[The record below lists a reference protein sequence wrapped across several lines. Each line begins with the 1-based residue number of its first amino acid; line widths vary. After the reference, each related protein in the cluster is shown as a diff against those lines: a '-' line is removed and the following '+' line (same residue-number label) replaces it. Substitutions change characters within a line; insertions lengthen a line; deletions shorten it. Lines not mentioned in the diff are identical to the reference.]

1 MVLWIRLF
9 VLVIGIS
16 GKRAADSEDMAANRL
31 STEEKTSINQAQEEL
46 TTEAGNDD
54 EPTMMPGVPQ
64 APQNRDYA
72 DYEEEKRQD
81 QEIDSKEP
89 SFNEPDEFKNVISP
103 DSGDL
108 SSLQYFGAIIL
119 AFTLA
124 SVVIF
129 YVWRWRAQRTNNR
142 LYEPTASSFNNPI
155 SFPGTRYSDD
165 STQL

>member
-1 MVLWIRLF
+1 
-9 VLVIGIS
+9 
-16 GKRAADSEDMAANRL
+16 
-31 STEEKTSINQAQEEL
+31 
-46 TTEAGNDD
+46 
-54 EPTMMPGVPQ
+54 MPGVPQ

-81 QEIDSKEP
+81 QERASLKKKFKIQRISNSLFSKEIDSTES

-129 YVWRWRAQRTNNR
+129 YVWRWRAQR
-142 LYEPTASSFNNPI
+142 
-155 SFPGTRYSDD
+155 
-165 STQL
+165 